1 MTELEKLKNY
11 LDDHGFDARWSYVN
25 DENDQVVV
33 YLDNRRMWDAVCHR
47 WSYGGDRGLLEIY
60 GSICNDVI
68 GWLTADDVI
77 KILEWQAKN
86 NRKWTSIDTMDDIEE
101 GN

>member
-11 LDDHGFDARWSYVN
+11 LDDHGFDARWDSVN
-25 DENDQVVV
+25 NENDQVVV
-33 YLDNRRMWDAVCHR
+33 YLDDRRMWDAVCHQ
-47 WSYGGDRGLLEIY
+47 WSYGGDKGLLEIY

-86 NRKWTSIDTMDDIEE
+86 NRKWTPIDTMDDIEE
-101 GN
+101 DN